1 MLDISFKSAICCLF
15 AWLLISESAL
25 AQYDEPCGIYNSTV
39 RTFGLTPDQIEA
51 ISPAS
56 HQLEMETRAALNG
69 GEQRAELLIIPIVF
83 HIIHFNG
90 VENISDEQVHDAVS
104 VLNRDFRALNPD
116 LETVI
121 EEFED
126 ITADIDI
133 EFRLA
138 RKDPNGNCHSGI
150 TRTVSTMTFEGEDEV
165 KELISWP
172 RDMYLNVWV
181 CEEAS
186 GAAGYAYLP
195 GSVNNWGNEWL
206 DGIVIQNSYLG
217 SIGTSNTFRSRTL
230 THEVGHWLNLRH
242 LWGGS
247 NSPGLDENC
256 DMDDN
261 VDDTPLSK
269 GWTSC
274 DLDGHSCGSLD
285 NVQNYMEYSYCTRMF
300 TEGQKTRMRTA
311 ALSSVSDRNELSTT
325 SNLIATGVEGD
336 PLLCEASFDVDR
348 NVICI
353 GDGIQFTDNSFH
365 DVTSWSWNFGDGT
378 VVEGSNEELVSN
390 LYHVFEEPGVYEVT
404 LTASNYMDE
413 LVSAPVTITVL
424 DAGAMDSPTTQ
435 GFEVGEFPS
444 EHWFL
449 EDPVGDGGWEIN
461 SDVAFTGERSLHI
474 ENWGNDL
481 EFNKDY
487 LISSTMDLS
496 APEIEEVRISYKW
509 AYCFK
514 GTSEDDE
521 TDDRLRISATGDCG
535 NDWDLRKMHRGFTD
549 LPSADP
555 HFYPFEPSGPGE
567 WNEYTLVLDQTPYMT
582 PHFRVMFEFESRLGN
597 DIYLDD
603 INITAYTEDM
613 ILVEEWTMGPDWNL
627 HPNPS
632 AQNSNLSCT
641 LVSDHEARITLVDA
655 SGRIVDT
662 IYEGKLQAGPHNF
675 QLYPADQS
683 KGTYFVVI
691 ELDGKPNALPWVIK

>member
-1 MLDISFKSAICCLF
+1 
-15 AWLLISESAL
+15 
-25 AQYDEPCGIYNSTV
+25 
-39 RTFGLTPDQIEA
+39 
-51 ISPAS
+51 
-56 HQLEMETRAALNG
+56 METKEALNI
-69 GEQRAELLIIPIVF
+69 GEKRAELLIIPIVF
-83 HIIHFNG
+83 HVIHFNG
-90 VENISDEQVHDAVS
+90 VENISDDQIYDAVN
-104 VLNRDFRALNPD
+104 VLNTDFRALNPD
-116 LETVI
+116 LSTVI

-138 RKDPNGNCHSGI
+138 RKDPNGNCHPGI
-150 TRTVSTMTFEGEDEV
+150 TRTLSTMTFEGEDEV

-195 GSVNNWGNEWL
+195 GSVDNWGNAWL
-206 DGIVIQNSYLG
+206 DGIVIKNSYLG

-247 NSPGLDENC
+247 NTPGLAENC
-256 DMDDN
+256 ELDDN
-261 VDDTPLSK
+261 VDDTPLSE

-274 DLDGHSCGSLD
+274 DLDGSTCGSLD

-300 TEGQKTRMRTA
+300 TEGQKTRMRTS

-336 PLLCEASFDVDR
+336 QLLCEASFSVDKY
-348 NVICI
+348 VICT
-353 GDGIQFTDNSFH
+353 GDGIQFSDNSFH

-378 VVEGSNEELVSN
+378 VFEGSNPAVASN
-390 LYHVFEEPGVYEVT
+390 PFHVFEQSGVYDVT
-404 LTASNYMDE
+404 LTAGNSIDE
-413 LVSAPVTITVL
+413 IISAPVTITVL
-424 DAGAMDSPTTQ
+424 DAGEMDSPLSQ
-435 GFEVGEFPS
+435 GFEFGEFPS
-444 EHWFL
+444 DNWFI
-449 EDPVGDGGWEIN
+449 EDPIGDGSWDVNYNVIGQRCIHIANWE
-461 SDVAFTGERSLHI
+461 
-474 ENWGNDL
+474 NDL

-487 LISSTMDLS
+487 LVSSTMDLS

-509 AYCFK
+509 AYCYK
-514 GTSEDDE
+514 GTSENDA

-582 PHFRVMFEFESRLGN
+582 PYFRVMFEFESRLGN

-613 ILVEEWTMGPDWNL
+613 ILVEEWTIGPDWDL

-632 AQNSNLSCT
+632 AQ
-641 LVSDHEARITLVDA
+641 
-655 SGRIVDT
+655 
-662 IYEGKLQAGPHNF
+662 KF
-675 QLYPADQS
+675 QL
-683 KGTYFVVI
+683 
-691 ELDGKPNALPWVIK
+691 ELHISF